1 MSHSSQLDSHAL
13 LIGIAN
19 YNEFSRL
26 SKTLNDVQD
35 IASVLRDPNYCGYPT
50 GQVVSVLDDRATREG
65 VTKALTELAQRTG
78 PLSTVVIH
86 YAGHGLQIAS
96 GPHKGAYLLP
106 VDAVKSTDPAKVA
119 ESAISG
125 EQFAA
130 LLQQIPAKKMLVILD
145 CCHAQGVGLL
155 RGGDSDSAGDDVTR
169 GDDGSVLRGGVT
181 DELLS
186 GLAGGEG
193 RVVLSAASL
202 AQGAIERFA
211 DRNGL
216 FTKHVLAGLHG
227 HAPGSDSFIK
237 VFDLFTYV
245 SEQVRRESA
254 EKQTPVFR
262 GEVKDNFPVALRL
275 GGRGASMPVVSGPS
289 EVAKTPS
296 PSPIPPV
303 ATARSEKELFKIVS
317 RLSVGQREQ
326 LVTELE
332 LDRAVLSPL
341 ATAEGAKFA
350 SEVLQIMK
358 QPRRGLPKLDQALR
372 EMEVL

>member
-35 IASVLRDPNYCGYPT
+35 IASVLRDPNFCGYPT
-50 GQVVSVLDDRATREG
+50 GQVVSLLDDHATREG
-65 VTKALTELAQRTG
+65 VNKALAELAQRTG
-78 PLSTVVIH
+78 PQSTVVIH
-86 YAGHGLQIAS
+86 YAGHGLKIES

-106 VDAVKSTDPAKVA
+106 VDAVRSADPVKVA
-119 ESAISG
+119 GSAISG
-125 EQFAA
+125 EQFAE
-130 LLQQIPAKKMLVILD
+130 LLQQIPAKKLLVILD

-155 RGGDSDSAGDDVTR
+155 RGGNSDAEMDDVTR
-169 GDDGSVLRGGVT
+169 GVDGSVLRGGVT

-202 AQGAIERFA
+202 AQGAIERYV

-216 FTKHVLAGLHG
+216 FTKHVLAGLRG
-227 HAPGSDSFIK
+227 LAPGNDTFIK

-275 GGRGASMPVVSGPS
+275 GGRGASLPVSSGLVQVVAAPS
-289 EVAKTPS
+289 LS
-296 PSPIPPV
+296 PVPTV
-303 ATARSEKELFKIVS
+303 LAARSEKDLFKIVS
-317 RLSVGQREQ
+317 RLSLGQREQ

-332 LDRAVLSPL
+332 LDRSVLSPL

-358 QPRRGLPKLDQALR
+358 QPRRSLPKLDQALR
-372 EMEVL
+372 EIEVI